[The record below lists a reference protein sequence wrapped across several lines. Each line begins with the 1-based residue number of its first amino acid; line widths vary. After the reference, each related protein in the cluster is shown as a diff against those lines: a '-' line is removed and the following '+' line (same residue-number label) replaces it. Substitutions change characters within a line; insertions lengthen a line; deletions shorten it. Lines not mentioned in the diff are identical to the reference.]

1 MKVSIVTVSY
11 NQAPFLEAA
20 LLSVLTQSYADI
32 EYIVVDAGSTD
43 GSREIIERYRGQL
56 ADVIFESDEGA
67 ADGLNKGFLRATGDV
82 FGFLNADDLLKPS
95 AVSEAIDALRTQP
108 SVDVISAHC
117 DVVDEAGHRLRRAY
131 SDRFGVRRCAY
142 GAAVLIQ
149 PSTWFRAVK
158 FHAVGGFRV
167 RNHSNWDG
175 ELFLD
180 MALAGARFKRVHR
193 VWSAYRV
200 HGQSITGSY
209 KAHTAVVDY
218 HRRVFERVM
227 GRKWRRIDRCWLL
240 ALRVIKYL
248 ETPASLVERLRYGPV
263 YGAAASR
270 KNKLAALFGEST

>member
-20 LLSVLTQSYADI
+20 LLSVLTQNYADI

-43 GSREIIERYRGQL
+43 GSREIIERYRSQL
-56 ADVIFESDEGA
+56 ADVIFESDDGA
-67 ADGLNKGFLRATGDV
+67 ADGLNKGFSRATGDV

-95 AVSEAIDALRTQP
+95 AVSEAVDALRAAP
-108 SVDVISAHC
+108 RVDVISAHC
-117 DVVDEAGHRLRRAY
+117 DVIDKDGRRLRRAY

-142 GAAVLIQ
+142 GSAVLIQ
-149 PSTWFRAVK
+149 PSTWFRAVM

-167 RNHSNWDG
+167 SNRSNWDG

-200 HGQSITGSY
+200 HDQSITGSY
-209 KAHTAVVDY
+209 KAHLAVVDY

-227 GRKWRRIDRCWLL
+227 GRTWRRIDRCRLI

-248 ETPASLVERLRYGPV
+248 ETPASLLERLRYGPV
-263 YGAAASR
+263 YGAAASQ
-270 KNKLAALFGEST
+270 KNKVAALFGESK